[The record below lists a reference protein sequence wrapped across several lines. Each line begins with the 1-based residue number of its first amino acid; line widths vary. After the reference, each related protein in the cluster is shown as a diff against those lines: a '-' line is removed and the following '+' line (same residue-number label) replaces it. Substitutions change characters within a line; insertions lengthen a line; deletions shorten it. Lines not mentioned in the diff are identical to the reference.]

1 MIADTICNHTV
12 PGWQNQGYAWYIVPR
27 TYTEKVGLIDW
38 RIEGKRGRRERKRKK
53 EKRKEKKEKKR
64 EKKRKEREKREKR
77 KKKESS
83 KEEGGRGGMIDLR
96 VAELID

>member
-1 MIADTICNHTV
+1 LLYGYSFNIIQW

-38 RIEGKRGRRERKRKK
+38 RIEGKRGRREK
-53 EKRKEKKEKKR
+53 KRKEKKEKKR
-64 EKKRKEREKREKR
+64 EKKRKREKKKKREKR

-83 KEEGGRGGMIDLR
+83 KEEGGEGRNDRSQGGRID
-96 VAELID
+96 